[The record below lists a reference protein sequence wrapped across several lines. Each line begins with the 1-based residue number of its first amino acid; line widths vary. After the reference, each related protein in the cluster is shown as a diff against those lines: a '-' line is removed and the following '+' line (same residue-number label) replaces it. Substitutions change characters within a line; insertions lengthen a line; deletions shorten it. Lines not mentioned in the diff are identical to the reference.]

1 MNDNPNTRTEIL
13 IIDDETGILD
23 TLTDILGDEGYTT
36 HTAAN
41 AEEAR
46 QQNLQHKPQLILLDI
61 WMPDTDGISLL
72 REWQNSGALQ
82 CPVLIMSGHGTIE
95 TAVEATKLGA
105 YDFLEKPLSSAKLL
119 LTVQRALQTHN
130 LQTQNAALKAKINPP
145 AELIGKSSQTQELRR
160 QAEHLADQNI
170 PLLIHGNAGTGK
182 QHLARHIHQKSARR
196 DAPFINTNLAAI
208 DSNDIPAILLGTHKR
223 PGLIAQAGSGTLYLD
238 EIGNLREDIQTTL
251 QHLLEHH
258 EYYPGDS
265 SGAQTSEA
273 RIIAAT
279 RLPLNILKERLTP
292 GLYDHITIATIGI
305 APLEQ
310 HSEDVPELLDY
321 YSQQYADNEQLPY
334 RHFSVAAQ
342 NLLRQ
347 HNWSA
352 GNIRELKNL
361 VQRLLINSDEP
372 EISADEAKAALLPG
386 EHNNPDNLWSQII
399 PKDMTLRDAREVFE
413 RQYLLEYFRDC
424 DGNIAKLASK
434 VGMDRTNLY
443 RKLRSLGIDPTHKP
457 K

>member
-1 MNDNPNTRTEIL
+1 MTDTANRAEIL

-23 TLTDILGDEGYTT
+23 TLSDILGDEGYIT

-41 AEEAR
+41 AAEAR
-46 QQNLQHKPQLILLDI
+46 SKNLQHKPQLILLDI

-72 REWQNSGALQ
+72 REWQENGNLQ
-82 CPVLIMSGHGTIE
+82 CPVVIMSGHGTIE

-119 LTVQRALQTHN
+119 LTVQRALQAYS

-145 AELIGKSSQTQELRR
+145 AELIGKSVQTQELRQR
-160 QAEHLADQNI
+160 AAQLADQNI

-182 QHLARHIHQKSARR
+182 QHLARYIHQNSARR
-196 DAPFINTNLAAI
+196 DAPFINANLAAI
-208 DSNDIPAILLGTHKR
+208 DNNDIPTILLGSQKR
-223 PGLIAQAGSGTLYLD
+223 PGLITQADDGILYLD

-258 EYYPGDS
+258 EYYPGDKG
-265 SGAQTSEA
+265 GAQQSRA

-292 GLYDHITIATIGI
+292 ALYDHITIATLAIN
-305 APLEQ
+305 PLEQ

-321 YSQQYADNEQLPY
+321 YSQQYADTEQLPY
-334 RHFSVAAQ
+334 RHFSLAAQ

-347 HNWSA
+347 HNWAA

-361 VQRLLINSDEP
+361 VQRLLVHSDEP
-372 EISADEAKAALLPG
+372 EISAEEAKAALTPN
-386 EHNNPDNLWSQII
+386 EQSSPDSLWSQII

-413 RQYLLEYFRDC
+413 RQYLLEYFRQC
-424 DGNIAKLASK
+424 DGNIAKLAGK

>member
-1 MNDNPNTRTEIL
+1 MTDTANRADIL

-23 TLTDILGDEGYTT
+23 TLSDILGDEGYTIY
-36 HTAAN
+36 TAAT
-41 AEEAR
+41 ATEAR
-46 QQNLQHKPQLILLDI
+46 IQNQQHKPQLILLDI

-72 REWQNSGALQ
+72 REWQDSGNLQ
-82 CPVLIMSGHGTIE
+82 CPVVIMSGHGTIE

-145 AELIGKSSQTQELRR
+145 AEIIGKSAQTQELRQR
-160 QAEHLADQNI
+160 AAQLAEQNMPI
-170 PLLIHGNAGTGK
+170 LIHGNAGTGK
-182 QHLARHIHQKSARR
+182 QHLARHIHQRSARR
-196 DAPFINTNLAAI
+196 DAPFTNANLAAI
-208 DSNDIPAILLGTHKR
+208 DSNDVPVILLGTFKR
-223 PGLIAQAGSGTLYLD
+223 PGLIAQAGDGTLYLD
-238 EIGNLREDIQTTL
+238 EVGNLRDDIQIVL

-258 EYYPGDS
+258 EYYPGDRG
-265 SGAQTSEA
+265 GARASQA
-273 RIIAAT
+273 RVIAAT
-279 RLPLNILKERLTP
+279 RLPLNLLKERLSP
-292 GLYDHITIATIGI
+292 GLYDHITIATLAIN
-305 APLEQ
+305 PLEA

-321 YSQQYADNEQLPY
+321 YSQQYADTEQLPY
-334 RHFSVAAQ
+334 RHFSLAAQ

-347 HNWSA
+347 HNWAA

-361 VQRLLINSDEP
+361 VQRLLVHSDEP
-372 EISADEAKAALLPG
+372 EISAEEAKAALIPS
-386 EHNNPDNLWSQII
+386 EQSSPDSLWSQII

-413 RQYLLEYFRDC
+413 RQYLLEYFRQC
-424 DGNIAKLASK
+424 DGNIAKLAGK

>member
-1 MNDNPNTRTEIL
+1 MNDNNTRTEIL

-23 TLTDILGDEGYTT
+23 TLSDILGDEGYLT

-46 QQNLQHKPQLILLDI
+46 QKNLQHKPQLILLDI

-72 REWQNSGALQ
+72 REWQKSGTLQ
-82 CPVLIMSGHGTIE
+82 CPVVIMSGHGTIE

-145 AELIGKSSQTQELRR
+145 AELIGKSSQSQELRR

-182 QHLARHIHQKSARR
+182 QHLARHIHQKSSRR

-223 PGLIAQAGSGTLYLD
+223 PGLIAQADNGTLYLD

-258 EYYPGDS
+258 EYYPGDNH
-265 SGAQTSEA
+265 GAQTSEA

-279 RLPLNILKERLTP
+279 RLPLNILKERLT
-292 GLYDHITIATIGI
+292 T
-305 APLEQ
+305 
-310 HSEDVPELLDY
+310 
-321 YSQQYADNEQLPY
+321 
-334 RHFSVAAQ
+334 
-342 NLLRQ
+342 
-347 HNWSA
+347 
-352 GNIRELKNL
+352 
-361 VQRLLINSDEP
+361 RLLQPTIRRQRTTALPPLQPRRPKPLAPAQLERGQHPRTQKPRTTPAHQQRRTRNQRGRSQSGAHP
-372 EISADEAKAALLPG
+372 ERTQQPG
-386 EHNNPDNLWSQII
+386 QPLVTNHP
-399 PKDMTLRDAREVFE
+399 E
-413 RQYLLEYFRDC
+413 RHDPQGR
-424 DGNIAKLASK
+424 A
-434 VGMDRTNLY
+434 
-443 RKLRSLGIDPTHKP
+443 RSL
-457 K
+457 

>member
-1 MNDNPNTRTEIL
+1 MNDTNTRTEIL

-23 TLTDILGDEGYTT
+23 TLSDILGDEGYLT

-41 AEEAR
+41 TEEAR

-72 REWQNSGALQ
+72 REWQKSGTLQ
-82 CPVLIMSGHGTIE
+82 CPVVIMSGHGTIE

-145 AELIGKSSQTQELRR
+145 AELIGKSSQSQELRR

-223 PGLIAQAGSGTLYLD
+223 PGLIAQAGNGTLYLD

-258 EYYPGDS
+258 EYYPGDNH
-265 SGAQTSEA
+265 GAQTSEA

-334 RHFSVAAQ
+334 RHFSLAAQ

-347 HNWSA
+347 HNWNA

-372 EISADEAKAALLPG
+372 EISADEAKAALIPN
-386 EHNNPDNLWSQII
+386 EHSNPDNLWSQII

-413 RQYLLEYFRDC
+413 RQYLLEYFRHC